1 MLLNAKYACYEKN
14 CKIFLN
20 FDTTFNYI
28 DYICSAKLI

>member
-1 MLLNAKYACYEKN
+1 MQNMYAMKKN

-28 DYICSAKLI
+28 NYICSVKLI